1 MQQCLFCPNPAN
13 SREHIWAD
21 WLRAYVPRTQLN
33 HLEARIDVSDEGKE
47 KHATKHVS
55 GDPRSRKLKV
65 VCNACNNNW
74 MSQVQN
80 RAKPHLVPLIEG
92 REYKLPRQGRSALSR
107 WAALFSTVQ
116 EQIHTD
122 LASVSA
128 EDRAWIKERS
138 TAPNNWLIWIGRFV
152 DPAGHSR
159 SSRTSVPVVSQE
171 EFARRHSRA
180 GPLRYNGQASTF
192 LVGNLLFH
200 TLSAP
205 RRLRFSFPSA
215 IGQKLHRIWPTN
227 GNGIKWPPQV
237 LTEEDY
243 RAITE
248 EVRKRAESWRKS
260 SDD

>member
-21 WLRAYVPRTQLN
+21 WLRAYVPRTQIN

-47 KHATKHVS
+47 QHTTKHVS
-55 GDPRSRKLKV
+55 GDPRSRRLKV

-92 REYKLPRQGRSALSR
+92 QEYELPRQGRSALSR

-116 EQIHTD
+116 EQIHVD

-128 EDRAWIKERS
+128 EDRAWIQGRS
-138 TAPNNWLIWIGRFV
+138 TAPNNWLIWIGRFA
-152 DPAGHSR
+152 DPSGHSR
-159 SSRTSVPVVSQE
+159 SSRTSFPVVPQE
-171 EFARRHSRA
+171 EFERRHSRA
-180 GPLRYNGQASTF
+180 GPLRYNAQASTF

-200 TLSAP
+200 NLSAP
-205 RRLRFSFPSA
+205 WRLRFSFPSA
-215 IGQKLHRIWPTN
+215 IERKLHRLWPTN
-227 GNGIKWPPQV
+227 GKGIKWPPEV
-237 LTEEDY
+237 LEEQDY
-243 RAITE
+243 FAITE
-248 EVRKRAESWRKS
+248 EVRKRAERWRKS